1 VKVFVIHDTHGNVR
15 GVVAASP
22 GAPPDAGP
30 GEPGEL
36 VSEVELDGYSSEA
49 SDEER
54 LESLMRVAQ
63 DFRVEFERSAKLVPK
78 SQSSA

>member
-1 VKVFVIHDTHGNVR
+1 MKVLLIHDAEGNVR

-22 GAPPDAGP
+22 DAPPDAGP

-36 VSEVELDGYSSEA
+36 RSEVELDGYSPEA

-63 DFRVEFERSAKLVPK
+63 DFRVEFERTAQLVPK
-78 SQSSA
+78 SKQS